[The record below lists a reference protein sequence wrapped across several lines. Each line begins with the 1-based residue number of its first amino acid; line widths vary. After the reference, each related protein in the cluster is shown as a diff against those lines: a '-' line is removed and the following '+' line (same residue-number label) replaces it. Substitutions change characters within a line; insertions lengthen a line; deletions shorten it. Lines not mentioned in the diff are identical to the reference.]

1 MDSTRD
7 SHIKRDRGPTLAHLW
22 ISGFIQKQEE
32 CMLQGGKMLHIPKQI
47 IYIETM

>member
-7 SHIKRDRGPTLAHLW
+7 GHIKRDRGPTLAHLW

-32 CMLQGGKMLHIPKQI
+32 CMLQGGGDATYTKADHIH
-47 IYIETM
+47 

>member
-7 SHIKRDRGPTLAHLW
+7 GHIKRDRGPTLAHLW

-32 CMLQGGKMLHIPKQI
+32 CMLRGGGGNATYTKADHIH
-47 IYIETM
+47 